1 MSFNARILS
10 GVRPT
15 GIIHL
20 GNYLG
25 AIQQWVKS
33 LDQQN
38 EATDHL
44 FCIVDLHAL
53 TTLEDSK
60 NLGKN
65 TRLMAATYMACG
77 LDPKK
82 CHIFRQSD
90 VPSHTELAWIFSC
103 ITPMGWL
110 NRMTQFKDKAGKNA
124 ENACL
129 GLYAY
134 PVLMASDILLY
145 KATHVP
151 VGDDQK
157 QHVELSRDIA
167 GGFNRRFECE
177 YFQLPKPVI
186 QGPAT
191 RVMSLRDGTSKM
203 SKSDISDY
211 SRIHMTDD
219 ADTLA
224 KKIKKAK
231 TDMDPIGESM
241 KDMDHRHEAR
251 NLVNMLASFLEKPAD
266 AICKEFA
273 GQNFSSLKNVLIDA
287 LHTHILPIGEKIC
300 EYQKD
305 ETYLNSVLKE
315 GSDYANSLAEK
326 HMNEIKHVIGMA

>member
-1 MSFNARILS
+1 MKRILS

-25 AIQQWVKS
+25 AIKQWVDGLNNTQTKE
-33 LDQQN
+33 DDN
-38 EATDHL
+38 L

-53 TTLEDSK
+53 TTLEDSV
-60 NLGKN
+60 NLHTN
-65 TRLMAATYMACG
+65 SLLMAATYLACG
-77 LDPKK
+77 LSPEK

-110 NRMTQFKDKAGKNA
+110 SRMTQFKDKSKDKQNDSVL
-124 ENACL
+124 L
-129 GLYAY
+129 GLFAY
-134 PVLMASDILLY
+134 PVLMAADILIY

-157 QHVELSRDIA
+157 QHVELARDIA
-167 GGFNRRFECE
+167 GMFNRRFECE
-177 YFQLPKPVI
+177 YFALPEPVI

-191 RVMSLRDGTSKM
+191 RIMSLRDGLSKM
-203 SKSDISDY
+203 SKSDPSDY
-211 SRIHMTDD
+211 SRIHLTDD

-231 TDMDPIGESM
+231 TDADVIAGSM
-241 KDMDHRHEAR
+241 KAMDHRPEAR
-251 NLVNMLASFLEKPAD
+251 NLVNMLAALTHEKPGD
-266 AICKEFA
+266 ICTRFE
-273 GQNFSSLKNVLIDA
+273 GQNFSKLKSSLIDV
-287 LHTHILPIGEKIC
+287 LHETILPIGEKINAYM
-300 EYQKD
+300 ED
-305 ETYLNSVLKE
+305 PVYLQSVLQK
-315 GSDYANSLAEK
+315 GSDYANALGNQ
-326 HMNEIKHVIGMA
+326 HMADIKKCVGI